1 MPERRVCQTTSSW
14 VAFLLILLSVCSVQP
29 AHATTERACLPGL
42 SHEMEDNNIVGLSMA
57 TIRHG
62 QIDFVENCGL
72 AEKEAHIPVTDN
84 TLFSAASLSKPVFS
98 YIVMQLVDEHKIDLD
113 TPLYKYYPEE
123 ITDDPQYR
131 FITPRIVL
139 SHKTG
144 FPDWRPKGGQLSIF
158 FKPGERF
165 SYSGEGYVYLQK
177 IVENIEKAPLSTIAF
192 KRVFQPLGMTHST
205 YVSSPSPLMA
215 EGYDNGGKRHD
226 PFFSAGNAAYSL
238 MTTARDYALF
248 LQAVLGGKGL
258 STNALQVMESA
269 QSSIDMACTYC
280 TDHPPQRLSPTL
292 SWGLGWGIEKTEGV
306 NFLWHWGDNSF
317 FKAFVYMNPKTQ
329 DAIVYFTNS
338 ENGLSVASHLVWQS
352 MGIYTQT
359 LKWLNYKALSIT
371 N

>member
-1 MPERRVCQTTSSW
+1 MFEKRGRQITSPW
-14 VAFLLILLSVCSVQP
+14 TGFFLILLSIGSVRP
-29 AHATTERACLPGL
+29 AHATTEQTCPSGL
-42 SHEMEDNNIVGLSMA
+42 SHEMEDKNIVGLSMA

-62 QIDFVENCGL
+62 QIVLIENCGL
-72 AEKEAHIPVTDN
+72 ADKEARIPVTDN
-84 TLFSAASLSKPVFS
+84 TLLSAASLSKPVFS

-123 ITDDPQYR
+123 LTDDPQYR

-139 SHKTG
+139 SHRTG
-144 FPDWRPKGGQLSIF
+144 FPDWRPKGGKLSIF

-177 IVENIEKAPLSTIAF
+177 TVENIEKAPLGAIAF

-205 YVSSPSPLMA
+205 YVSAPSPLMA

-248 LQAVLGGKGL
+248 LQAVLSGKGL
-258 STNALQVMESA
+258 SANALHVMESA

-280 TDHPPQRLSPTL
+280 TDHPPQRPSPSL
-292 SWGLGWGIEKTEGV
+292 SWGLGWGIEKTKGV

-317 FKAFVYMNPKTQ
+317 FKDFVYMNPKTQ

-338 ENGLSVASHLVWQS
+338 ENGLSVAPHLVWQS
-352 MGIYTQT
+352 MGVHTQT
-359 LKWLNYKALSIT
+359 LKWLNYKT
-371 N
+371 VDFH